1 VPERD
6 DDVVKVPGSNFT
18 MIAQVA
24 PAAICDVHP
33 FFSMVKS
40 VDPVT
45 DADATC
51 NIAGLAAEFVTVI
64 V

>member
-1 VPERD
+1 
-6 DDVVKVPGSNFT
+6 